1 MAFWATTWEK
11 TASTAAA
18 EEQLARLQDGV
29 VRLETKTGNEDTTNT
44 LSHDV
49 ATLQTSSAATGDQ
62 LTRLQASS
70 EAAGVQ
76 KVPSSPVTRNRL
88 NKTFRQICLRLHQL

>member
-1 MAFWATTWEK
+1 MAFLATTWEK

-29 VRLETKTGNEDTTNT
+29 VRLETDIGNEDTEDT

-49 ATLQTSSAATGDQ
+49 ATL
-62 LTRLQASS
+62 
-70 EAAGVQ
+70 
-76 KVPSSPVTRNRL
+76 
-88 NKTFRQICLRLHQL
+88 

>member
-29 VRLETKTGNEDTTNT
+29 VRLETKIGNEDTEDT
-44 LSHDV
+44 LSHDL
-49 ATLQTSSAATGDQ
+49 APLKKNKLDLSGGKKTGDIDM
-62 LTRLQASS
+62 
-70 EAAGVQ
+70 GY
-76 KVPSSPVTRNRL
+76 
-88 NKTFRQICLRLHQL
+88 NKIIQYLCHLHRTQMVG